1 MKRTIPSVPQL
12 YRNVRRWT
20 EIVSVLSKYGL
31 ADWLSQFHIDF
42 LTNLLGASEG
52 QSQSNLTQQQRI
64 RMALAELGPT
74 FIKFGQLLSTRPDAI
89 GQELAEELSKL
100 QSDTPSDD
108 FETVKS
114 IVEAE
119 LGKPLDEVFV
129 DFEATPIASA
139 SIGQVHLAK
148 ISADKFCCEP
158 IDPTEAESGMI
169 DVVVKV
175 RHAGNESKIETDL
188 DIISGLAQLAQ
199 RIEEFK
205 AYQPVQVVSALS
217 RSMRRELDFEREQ
230 RNLIQFAGMF
240 KKNKSIVT
248 PRPYPDLCSSRMIT
262 MQRIIG
268 NDLKEASR
276 NGTNKEE
283 LSWVASTGKMARSA
297 CWISVWLAGSAS
309 NYVKISNRCWSQ
321 SSTKTFRC

>member
-205 AYQPVQVVSALS
+205 AYQPCLLYTSPSPRDGLLS
-217 RSMRRELDFEREQ
+217 RM
-230 RNLIQFAGMF
+230 
-240 KKNKSIVT
+240 
-248 PRPYPDLCSSRMIT
+248 PSS
-262 MQRIIG
+262 
-268 NDLKEASR
+268 A
-276 NGTNKEE
+276 
-283 LSWVASTGKMARSA
+283 
-297 CWISVWLAGSAS
+297 
-309 NYVKISNRCWSQ
+309 
-321 SSTKTFRC
+321 